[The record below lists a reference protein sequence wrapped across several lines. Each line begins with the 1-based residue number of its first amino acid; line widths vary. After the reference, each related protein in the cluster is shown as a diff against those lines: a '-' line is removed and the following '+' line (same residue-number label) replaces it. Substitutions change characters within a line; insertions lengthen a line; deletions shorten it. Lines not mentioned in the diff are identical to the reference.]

1 MQWCYNVTRFEDK
14 PVGSLMNVSWS
25 PDGTQILCGSSTG
38 NIIFGHVVEREVI
51 YKNLKATITGRRM
64 IIMKDIVNNTTD
76 TLDFSDRIIKWE
88 LGYGHLIVATPN
100 QLHIFN
106 ENYINTP
113 VIIDRPEVRI
123 ILLGKK

>member
-1 MQWCYNVTRFEDK
+1 M
-14 PVGSLMNVSWS
+14 GSLMNVTWS

-38 NIIFGHVVEREVI
+38 NIIFGHVIEREVI
-51 YKNLKATITGRRM
+51 FKNLKATITGRRM
-64 IIMKDIVNNTTD
+64 IILKDIVNSTTD

-88 LGYGHLIVATPN
+88 LGYGHLVVASPN

>member
-1 MQWCYNVTRFEDK
+1 
-14 PVGSLMNVSWS
+14 MNVSWS
-25 PDGTQILCGSSTG
+25 FDGTQILCGSSTG

-51 YKNLKATITGRRM
+51 YKNLKATMTGRRM
-64 IIMKDIVNNTTD
+64 IVMKDIVNSTND

-88 LGYGHLIVATPN
+88 LGYGHLVVSTSN

-113 VIIDRPEVRI
+113 IIVDRSEIKI

>member
-1 MQWCYNVTRFEDK
+1 MTRFEDK
-14 PVGSLMNVSWS
+14 SVGSLMNISWS
-25 PDGTQILCGSSTG
+25 PDGTEILCGSSTG
-38 NIIFGHVVEREVI
+38 NIIFGHVIEREVI
-51 YKNLKATITGRRM
+51 FKNLKATIAGRRM
-64 IIMKDIVNNTTD
+64 IILKDIVNNTTD
-76 TLDFSDRIIKWE
+76 TLDFSDRIIKSE
-88 LGYGHLIVATPN
+88 LGYGHLVVATPN

>member
-1 MQWCYNVTRFEDK
+1 M
-14 PVGSLMNVSWS
+14 
-25 PDGTQILCGSSTG
+25 
-38 NIIFGHVVEREVI
+38 FGHVIEREVI
-51 YKNLKATITGRRM
+51 FKNLKATITGRRM
-64 IIMKDIVNNTTD
+64 IILKDIVNNTND

-88 LGYGHLIVATPN
+88 LGYGHLVVATPN

-123 ILLGKK
+123 IFLGQK